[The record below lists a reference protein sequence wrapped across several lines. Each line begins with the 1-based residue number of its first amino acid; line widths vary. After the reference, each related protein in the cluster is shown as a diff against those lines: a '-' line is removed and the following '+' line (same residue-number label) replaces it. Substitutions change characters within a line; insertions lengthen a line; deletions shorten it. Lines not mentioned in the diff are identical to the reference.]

1 MSGCA
6 KPYHLYFENIAV
18 ILDSV
23 RDAKILPVQTNVLY
37 VFVPEDMI
45 GGSLEAWDYEASD
58 DELKQGPMGTVHPV
72 ENRMAFFRGDA
83 QHQVRSYNTSSKNIL
98 RGSLVLEQYNIP
110 EEYISLVMD
119 FVWKDRNGGEMM

>member
-1 MSGCA
+1 MKNTA
-6 KPYHLYFENIAV
+6 L
-18 ILDSV
+18 ILDSD

-45 GGSLEAWDYEASD
+45 GGSLEAWDYDASD
-58 DELKQGPMGTVHPV
+58 DDLKQGPMGIVQPV

-98 RGSLVLEQYNIP
+98 RGSLVLEQYNVP
-110 EEYISLVMD
+110 EEYASMVLD